1 MPINVFTHYD
11 KPVGPQGLAGLVTS
25 IYTSA
30 HSCAAKERE
39 NPILVPLA
47 AHAGACCL
55 GVALGQYAG
64 MWLGYLIRTL

>member
-25 IYTSA
+25 LYDLAS
-30 HSCAAKERE
+30 KERE
-39 NPILVPLA
+39 NPVFVPLA
-47 AHAGACCL
+47 AYTGVCCF

-64 MWLGYLIRTL
+64 MWLDYFIRTL